1 MLLNHKHI
9 LFILFLCYFQVS
21 FSQNNKKEKD
31 TTDVNRENQTIT
43 KKSKFSKFIKGFS
56 VEPNDT
62 IKQKKVPLKH
72 IDFEGKII
80 RNITITTLDPFGYSD
95 VDSTKLPK
103 GWIQKT
109 GNRIHIKT
117 KKLAIRN
124 LLLLKKN
131 TPFDSLIVKESE
143 RLIRIQDYVSQATIT
158 QKLLSPES
166 DSVDVF
172 VRVLDS
178 WSTVPQGSFISS
190 ESFVELKEYNFLGLG
205 HKLDNKYTNSTN
217 EKEKGY
223 KIAYTVPNIKNTYIS
238 TKFSYHKEVANSYG
252 KSIAVERPFFS
263 PLTKWAAG
271 IYLDQQFLND
281 TLQGPDFQYVQQ
293 NFKFHTQDYWMG
305 KSFRIFKENTIKDR
319 TTNLILSG
327 RYLNINYLESPLI
340 EYDSIRFYS
349 QEHFILSGIGINSRN
364 FVKDSYIFKN
374 GIIEDVPIGRIYG
387 ITAGYQY
394 KNKNWRPYLGCQFSY
409 GDYNKWGFLSTNFE
423 FGSFFNNSKTEQT
436 AFSIEANYFT
446 NLIKVGSWKLRQ
458 FVKPQII
465 IGINRLNT
473 TGDRLTLI
481 DVLGGQ
487 DFNSTLSG
495 TKKIAL
501 TLQTQAYPPWNLW
514 GFRLNPYFNYSIAML
529 SNSENSF
536 KNNKP
541 YSKIGVGLIINNDYL
556 VFSSF
561 QLSIA
566 YYPSTPFNGDNIY
579 RINSFETSDYGLQG
593 FELAKP
599 RTLTYK

>member
-1 MLLNHKHI
+1 MLINHKHI

-21 FSQNNKKEKD
+21 FSQNNKKKKD
-31 TTDVNRENQTIT
+31 TSDINRENQLIIQ
-43 KKSKFSKFIKGFS
+43 KSNFPKFIKKHK
-56 VEPNDT
+56 VESNDT
-62 IKQKKVPLKH
+62 LKQKKTTLNY

-80 RNITITTLDPFGYSD
+80 RNIFITTLDPFGYSD
-95 VDSTKLPK
+95 LDTIMKPK

-124 LLLLKKN
+124 LLLLKKH
-131 TPFDSLIVKESE
+131 TPFDSIVVKESE
-143 RLIRIQDYVSQATIT
+143 RLLRTQNYVNQANIT
-158 QKLLSPES
+158 QQLISPES

-205 HKLDNKYTNSTN
+205 HRFDNKYTNSAD
-217 EKEKGY
+217 EKKKGY
-223 KIAYTVPNIKNTYIS
+223 ETSYTIPNIKNTYIG
-238 TKFSYHKEVANSYG
+238 TKLSYHKEVAESYG

-263 PLTKWAAG
+263 PLTKWAGG
-271 IYLDQQFLND
+271 IYLDQQFLKD
-281 TLQGPDFQYVQQ
+281 TLQGPDLQYAQQ
-293 NFKFHTQDYWMG
+293 NIKFETQDYWMG

-319 TTNLILSG
+319 TTNLILTG
-327 RYLNINYLESPLI
+327 RYLNINYLESPLLD
-340 EYDSIRFYS
+340 YDTIRFYS
-349 QEHFILSGIGINSRN
+349 KEHFILTGIGINSRK
-364 FVKDSYIFKN
+364 FVKDRFIFKN

-387 ITAGYQY
+387 VTVGYQY
-394 KNKNWRPYLGCQFSY
+394 KNNNWKPYLGFQFSY
-409 GDYNKWGFLSTNFE
+409 GSYNKWGFLSTNIE
-423 FGSFFNNSKTEQT
+423 FGSFFDNSKTEQT
-436 AFSIEANYFT
+436 AFSISANYFT

-465 IGINRLNT
+465 IGLNRLNT
-473 TGDRLTLI
+473 PGDRLTLI
-481 DVLGGQ
+481 DVFGSQ
-487 DFNSTLSG
+487 DFNSTLNG

-501 TLQTQAYPPWNLW
+501 TLQTQAYSPWSLW

-529 SNSENSF
+529 SGIQNSI
-536 KNNKP
+536 KNKP
-541 YSKIGVGLIINNDYL
+541 YSKIGIGLIINNDYL

-566 YYPSTPFNGDNIY
+566 YYPSTPSNGDNVF
-579 RINSFETSDYGLQG
+579 RINSFETSDYGLHG

-599 RTLTYK
+599 RTLSYK

>member
-9 LFILFLCYFQVS
+9 LIILVLCYFQVS
-21 FSQNNKKEKD
+21 FSQNNKKKKD
-31 TTDVNRENQTIT
+31 TTDVTRENKTIT
-43 KKSKFSKFIKGFS
+43 HNRKFFKFIKGFS

-62 IKQKKVPLKH
+62 IKQKKAPLKY

-109 GNRIHIKT
+109 GNKIHIKT
-117 KKLAIRN
+117 KKLAVKN
-124 LLLLKKN
+124 LMLLKQN

-143 RLIRIQDYVSQATIT
+143 RLIRSQDYVSQATIT
-158 QKLLSPES
+158 QKLISPES

-190 ESFVELKEYNFLGLG
+190 ESFIELKEYNFLGLG
-205 HKLDNKYTNSTN
+205 HRLENKYKNSTN

-223 KIAYTVPNIKNTYIS
+223 RIAYTVPNIKNTYIS
-238 TKFSYHKEVANSYG
+238 TKFSYHKEVGNSYG

-281 TLQGPDFQYVQQ
+281 TLQGPDLLYVQQ
-293 NFKFHTQDYWMG
+293 NFKYQTQDYWMG
-305 KSFRIFKENTIKDR
+305 KSFQIFKENAKKDR

-340 EYDSIRFYS
+340 EFDSIRFYS
-349 QEHFILSGIGINSRN
+349 QEHFILTGIGINSRK
-364 FVKDSYIFKN
+364 FAKDSYIFKN

-387 ITAGYQY
+387 VTAGYQY
-394 KNKNWRPYLGCQFSY
+394 KNKNWKTYLGCQFSY
-409 GDYNKWGFLSTNFE
+409 GSYNKWGFLSTNLE
-423 FGSFFNNSKTEQT
+423 FGTFLNNSKTEQT

-446 NLIKVGSWKLRQ
+446 NLIKIGSWKLRQ

-465 IGINRLNT
+465 IGLNRLNT
-473 TGDRLTLI
+473 PGDRLTLI
-481 DVLGGQ
+481 DVFGGQ
-487 DFNSTLSG
+487 DFNNTLYG

-529 SNSENSF
+529 SGIQNSI
-536 KNNKP
+536 KNKP
-541 YSKIGVGLIINNDYL
+541 YSKIGIGLIINNDYL

-566 YYPSTPFNGDNIY
+566 YYPSTPSNGDNVF

-599 RTLTYK
+599 RTLSYR